1 MKINKKIL
9 IAIMLAGLSTATLA
23 EEKEIKVMVE
33 DVNGIINKTVTVNG
47 KELSDEEIT
56 AMEANGDLEV
66 LHLDSSHGKKVM
78 FIKSEDSD
86 GGLHENIEILLN
98 ADANNVTKKVVMNG
112 KELTDEEI
120 SALELQGKLKTLHV
134 DTIGSGAMHK
144 VMFIDTNNNVSADGV
159 TEMVVQTQFVQA
171 DDDNATLG
179 FMANIADD
187 GWHVISVIESSGA
200 EESGLKAGDVI
211 KFMGDQDLS
220 QGKKE
225 LSETLN
231 LVSYN
236 EGDMVDLEVLRG
248 SQLVYMSIEA
258 RKNNAFDMVMDVKSE
273 DFLWNNQSQIGFLN
287 GEKKVSLGFL
297 TMQHKD
303 GLHVGYMY
311 ENSGAQAS
319 GLEEND
325 IIKRIG
331 DIDFSNIKGQIK
343 KDLSALPEYDDG
355 EIVEIEVER
364 NGIPMQF
371 SIEAKELS
379 VPNMPHMQNPQKF
392 FGWLERVKDYS
403 NNKDGQIKVMV
414 LDGSDVGKSIN
425 FDNVDVDLPNMVGN
439 MNIFIT
445 DGDSTSKLLGKD
457 HEMSVL
463 TDGLG
468 KYFGT
473 KGGVL
478 MMNVS
483 QDNIFGLEDGDV
495 IKSIAGINVKT
506 PKDVIKQ
513 LIKAEKQEDIKLK
526 IVRHKRNK
534 TLKYNK

>member
-1 MKINKKIL
+1 MKIYKRIL
-9 IAIMLAGLSTATLA
+9 TAIMLAGLTTAILA

-33 DVNGIINKTVTVNG
+33 DVNGVITKTVTVNG
-47 KELSDEEIT
+47 KELTDEEV
-56 AMEANGDLEV
+56 AEMEASGDLEA
-66 LHLDSSHGKKVM
+66 LHLDSSHGKKMM
-78 FIKSEDSD
+78 FMKSGDSD
-86 GGLHENIEILLN
+86 GELHENIEIMVD
-98 ADANNVTKKVVMNG
+98 ADGDNLTKKVFMNG
-112 KELTDEEI
+112 KELTDEEV
-120 SALELQGKLKTLHV
+120 SELESQGKLKTLHV
-134 DTIGSGAMHK
+134 DTSGSGAMHK
-144 VMFIDTNNNVSADGV
+144 VMFIDTDKNVSSDGV

-225 LSETLN
+225 LSETLD

-248 SQLVYMSIEA
+248 NQLVYMSIEA
-258 RKNNAFDMVMDVKSE
+258 RKNNAFDMVMDVKSD
-273 DFLWNNQSQIGFLN
+273 DFSWNNQSQIGFLN

-303 GLHVGYMY
+303 GLHVGYMF

-325 IIKRIG
+325 IIKKIG
-331 DIDFSNIKGQIK
+331 DVDFSNNSVESSINLSDLPQYKEGQIVSI
-343 KDLSALPEYDDG
+343 D
-355 EIVEIEVER
+355 IER
-364 NGIPMQF
+364 NGVPMHF
-371 SIEAKELS
+371 SVEAKELNI
-379 VPNMPHMQNPQKF
+379 PNMPHTQNPQKF

-403 NNKDGQIKVMV
+403 DNEDSHIEVMV
-414 LDGSDVGKSIN
+414 MNGNKVGKSIN
-425 FDNVDVDLPNMVGN
+425 IDNIDVNLPEMIGN

-445 DGDSTSKLLGKD
+445 DGNSTSKLLGKD

-463 TDGLG
+463 TDGLSR
-468 KYFGT
+468 YFGT

-483 QDNIFGLEDGDV
+483 QDNVFGLEDGDV
-495 IKSIAGINVKT
+495 VKSIDGVGVET

-513 LIKAEKQEDIKLK
+513 LLKADKQEDIKLK